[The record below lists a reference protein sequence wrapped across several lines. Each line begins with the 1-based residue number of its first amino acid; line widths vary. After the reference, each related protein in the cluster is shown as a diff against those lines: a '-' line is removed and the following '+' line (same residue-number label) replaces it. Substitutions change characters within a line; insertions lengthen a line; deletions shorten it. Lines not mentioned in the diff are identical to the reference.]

1 MYSYK
6 YKLFWAKW
14 LLIINS
20 TSMFVMYGSV
30 HTLKIYMPE
39 QNGDTLYSA
48 YLSPSKIYFYL

>member
-30 HTLKIYMPE
+30 TLKIYMPE
-39 QNGDTLYSA
+39 PNGDTLYSA